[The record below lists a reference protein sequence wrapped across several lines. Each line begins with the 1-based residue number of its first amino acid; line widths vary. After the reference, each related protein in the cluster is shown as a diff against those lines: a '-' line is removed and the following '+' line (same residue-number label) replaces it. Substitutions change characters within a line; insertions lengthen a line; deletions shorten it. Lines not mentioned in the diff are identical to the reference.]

1 MSHADLPIFKR
12 LIPTLRK
19 RYAELLPG
27 GKYRLV
33 TRDGAVFLVGYRSW
47 ADRMTVIHGLAER
60 PQIEYF
66 THEIADRACDLFL
79 DIGAH
84 MGTYAI
90 MVARRTNC
98 RRIIAFEP
106 DARNF
111 AHLEANLLVNGLL
124 NQVERQPLALSDS
137 DGTVPFE
144 HGTEHDVWSKVS
156 TSDAAGSTLVAC
168 ARLDSILAVSNQT
181 IALKID
187 IEMHELQAL
196 EGMRR
201 LLQNNRCFM
210 QVECFPEYLPA
221 FIAAMQSLGY
231 ERIHTI
237 ANDHYFAR
245 GL

>member
-1 MSHADLPIFKR
+1 MSHANLPILKR

-19 RYAELLPG
+19 RYAELLPER
-27 GKYRLV
+27 KYRLV
-33 TRDGAVFLVGYRSW
+33 ARDGAVFLVGYQSW
-47 ADRMTVIHGLAER
+47 ADRMTVVHGLAER

-66 THEIADRACDLFL
+66 THEIADRGCDLFL

-90 MVARRTNC
+90 MVARRTDC

-124 NQVERQPLALSDS
+124 DQVERQPLALSDR

-144 HGTEHDVWSKVS
+144 QGTEHDVWSKVS
-156 TSDAAGSTLVAC
+156 TSAAAGSIFVAC

-196 EGMRR
+196 EGMHR

-210 QVECFPEYLPA
+210 QVECFPDYLPA
-221 FIAAMQSLGY
+221 FTEAMQSLGY
-231 ERIHTI
+231 QRIHTI
-237 ANDHYFAR
+237 ANDHYFAQ
-245 GL
+245 GG